1 LVLKES
7 QTEKLWGAISVVF
20 GILLCVWIIP
30 SQIKSVPQSPWYNS
44 PRFFPYLLAGLLI
57 VCGIC
62 LFAIGLKKANSS
74 DDPVCCTFHLAEIKI
89 VSITLLALVVYT
101 LAMSYLP
108 FHYVLLSAL
117 MMASLM
123 FLCGQ
128 RNWKLLAVVSIL
140 LPVVIYVSFKY
151 GLNIRFP

>member
-1 LVLKES
+1 MVLKES
-7 QTEKLWGAISVVF
+7 QTEKLWGVISVAF
-20 GILLCVWIIP
+20 GILLYVWIIP

-62 LFAIGLKKANSS
+62 LFLTGWRKANSGN
-74 DDPVCCTFHLAEIKI
+74 DPVCCAFHLAEIKI
-89 VSITLLALVVYT
+89 VSITLLALVAYT

-108 FHYVLLSAL
+108 FHYILLSAL

-128 RNWKLLAVVSIL
+128 RNYKLLVIVSIL
-140 LPVVIYVSFKY
+140 LPAIIYVSFKY